1 MAEELRETDSRI
13 YQTAPE
19 SLVDSD
25 YIATIGDICTLKI
38 FDEIREPELCIVDMK
53 TKRDFP
59 LNVSQR
65 EKMENIGKRFV
76 NVSNKAGTIS
86 DDLWASID
94 EAINSQTN
102 TKIVVDGEEDL
113 ATLAVISMIKLGA
126 KVIYGMPDKGMVVV
140 DVNQQEKKRAN
151 SFLKRM
157 LVD

>member
-59 LNVSQR
+59 LNVSQK
-65 EKMENIGKRFV
+65 EKMENIGKRCV

-86 DDLWASID
+86 DDLWTSID
-94 EAINSQTN
+94 EAINSQTS
-102 TKIVVDGEEDL
+102 TKIVVNGE
-113 ATLAVISMIKLGA
+113 
-126 KVIYGMPDKGMVVV
+126 
-140 DVNQQEKKRAN
+140 
-151 SFLKRM
+151 
-157 LVD
+157 